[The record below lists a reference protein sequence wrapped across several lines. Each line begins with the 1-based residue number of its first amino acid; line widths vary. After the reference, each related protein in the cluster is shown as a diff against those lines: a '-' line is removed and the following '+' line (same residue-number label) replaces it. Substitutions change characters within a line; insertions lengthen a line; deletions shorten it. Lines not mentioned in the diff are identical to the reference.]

1 MFDEIWGKISY
12 CRREE
17 FIKEFDDS
25 VRIGD
30 LSPNFNNAIIIL
42 SLAILIR
49 KVYNY
54 VLIGKYFEI
63 LSFEINKNLKFWNF
77 PKFAFFNE

>member
-63 LSFEINKNLKFWNF
+63 LSFEINKNLKFLKF

>member
-1 MFDEIWGKISY
+1 MFDEIWGKVSY

-63 LSFEINKNLKFWNF
+63 LSFEINKNLKF
-77 PKFAFFNE
+77 

>member
-25 VRIGD
+25 VRIDD

-63 LSFEINKNLKFWNF
+63 LSFEINKNLKF
-77 PKFAFFNE
+77 